1 MCRVVERE
9 PFARLVHAHSAWNI
23 QSLQLV
29 APLEV
34 ADTVVTAV
42 ARSVKHVAVIAVGS
56 HVYVNHVAVIAVGLQ
71 AGVSQFF
78 FLQSLQLVGMWL
90 CSMLP
95 SLQMVFACIC
105 ESLQAKDEDN

>member
-1 MCRVVERE
+1 M
-9 PFARLVHAHSAWNI
+9 
-23 QSLQLV
+23 LQLV

-90 CSMLP
+90 CSMFP
-95 SLQMVFACIC
+95 SLQMVFLHAYVNHCRPRTRIIEC
-105 ESLQAKDEDN
+105 LQ

>member
-1 MCRVVERE
+1 M
-9 PFARLVHAHSAWNI
+9 
-23 QSLQLV
+23 LQLV

-78 FLQSLQLVGMWL
+78 FLQSLQ
-90 CSMLP
+90 
-95 SLQMVFACIC
+95 MVFLHAYVNHCRPRTRIIEC
-105 ESLQAKDEDN
+105 LQ